1 MKSHGRESVWSVWV
15 ENTLH
20 SHPMFGRVDRKGK
33 VRRPA
38 CTPGMCP
45 RSNVIPPLLQDAS
58 GKPLLPLFHY
68 VPAEDYDQ
76 TRAAELGGL
85 MRPLRGTQRGG
96 GKAIDWRP
104 VGGRRR

>member
-15 ENTLH
+15 EDTLH
-20 SHPMFGRVDRKGK
+20 SHPMFGRVDRRGK
-33 VRRPA
+33 VSHSSLRALVSPL
-38 CTPGMCP
+38 TP
-45 RSNVIPPLLQDAS
+45 LQDAS